1 MSRDAEAPLPIAA
14 ALLALGA
21 ACATPPK
28 PRELEALDNLRA
40 ANQAKLPEVAK
51 RSPDLIAEA
60 DRRGNAAHEEW
71 QSNDLDESR
80 NNALMAQVKLKTA
93 IALYDQDQLKG
104 QIQTL
109 SGQQAQAEE
118 EYASLAKDLASEQEK
133 VALLQKYVDARK
145 AADADKQRMSQQ
157 MSSDQQKAKAEQDKL
172 SQQLS
177 AEQKIAAA
185 QMALRMADT
194 VEALQYAREQYSAA
208 GDLLAKSEAALKQND
223 YAGAEAAAVAAKKSA
238 DDAAVTAKPLYE
250 KAEESSQNK
259 ARNEALVRDAPT
271 IPGVKVR
278 IDPRGD
284 LQRLVIVVPEM
295 FSKREP
301 NIAPGHDMVLDGVA
315 SLLKKYPSYP
325 VQVVGYTDNRGKVD
339 RAHRHLGR
347 ARAGGLLGPGR
358 ARRGDQA
365 AHGERPRRRGT
376 VRRQQISGRARQ
388 EQPRRDRL
396 PLPLELRRH
405 PAIFRLRGL
414 SLFPE

>member
-1 MSRDAEAPLPIAA
+1 MRPMGSIGPIGRSTLVMTV
-14 ALLALGA
+14 LLALGA

-28 PRELEALDNLRA
+28 PRELEALDNLRT

-60 DRRGNAAHEEW
+60 DRRGSAAHEEW

-118 EYASLAKDLASEQEK
+118 EYAGLAKDLASEQEK

-223 YAGAEAAAVAAKKSA
+223 YAGAEAAAVAAKKNA

-295 FSKREP
+295 FSKRDP
-301 NIAPGHDMVLDGVA
+301 NIAPGHESVLDGVA
-315 SLLKKYPSYP
+315 NLLKKYPSYP
-325 VQVVGYTDNRGKVD
+325 VQVVGYTDNRGKATELIAISAARAQAVFSALAERGVEAKRLMVSGLGGEEPFVD
-339 RAHRHLGR
+339 NKSAAGR
-347 ARAGGLLGPGR
+347 AKNNRVEIVFLY
-358 ARRGDQA
+358 
-365 AHGERPRRRGT
+365 H
-376 VRRQQISGRARQ
+376 
-388 EQPRRDRL
+388 
-396 PLPLELRRH
+396 
-405 PAIFRLRGL
+405 
-414 SLFPE
+414 

>member
-1 MSRDAEAPLPIAA
+1 MKGGALPIAV
-14 ALLALGA
+14 ALLAIGA

-28 PRELEALDNLRA
+28 PRELEALDNLRTT
-40 ANQAKLPEVAK
+40 NQAKLPEVAK
-51 RSPDLIAEA
+51 RAPDLMAEA

-80 NNALMAQVKLKTA
+80 NNALMAQIKLKTA
-93 IALYDQDQLKG
+93 IALYDQDQLKN

-145 AADADKQRMSQQ
+145 AAEADKQQ
-157 MSSDQQKAKAEQDKL
+157 MSTEQQKAKADHDKL

-185 QMALRMADT
+185 RMALRMADT
-194 VEALQYAREQYSAA
+194 VEAVQYARDQYSAA
-208 GDLLAKSEAALKQND
+208 GDLLARSEAALKQND
-223 YAGAEAAAVAAKKSA
+223 FAGAEAAAVAAKKSA
-238 DDAAVTAKPLYE
+238 DDAAVAAKPSYE

-295 FSKREP
+295 FSKRDP
-301 NIAPGHDMVLDGVA
+301 NIAPGHDYVLDAVA
-315 SLLKKYPSYP
+315 NLLKKYPSYP
-325 VQVVGYTDNRGKVD
+325 VQLVGYTDNRGKSTELI
-339 RAHRHLGR
+339 AISA
-347 ARAGGLLGPGR
+347 ARAQAVYSALAERGVETKRLMVSGLGGEDPFVDNKS
-358 ARRGDQA
+358 A
-365 AHGERPRRRGT
+365 
-376 VRRQQISGRARQ
+376 SGRAKNNRV
-388 EQPRRDRL
+388 EIVFL
-396 PLPLELRRH
+396 YH
-405 PAIFRLRGL
+405 
-414 SLFPE
+414 